1 MVSRSKEPLALSNL
15 NLSLIRFLDSEDMVL
30 SSQTLN

>member
-1 MVSRSKEPLALSNL
+1 MVSRSKEPLALGNL
-15 NLSLIRFLDSEDMVL
+15 SLSLIRFLDSEDMVL